1 MHIFFNSKYFASL
14 DVESQIGR
22 NHRYEETF
30 QKKKKER
37 NLSFYKPLLSK
48 SYLPLK
54 IFSERDRL
62 GVWD

>member
-30 QKKKKER
+30 QKKKRKKSFFLQTFAFKILPALK
-37 NLSFYKPLLSK
+37 NLLR
-48 SYLPLK
+48 
-54 IFSERDRL
+54 E
-62 GVWD
+62 G